1 MECFI
6 NLGSVTY
13 AMKAKEI
20 LLYHGIKAYI
30 EKSRRIG
37 ALGCGYG
44 VRIKEKKEEALKI
57 LRNHAVKI
65 YSVTDL

>member
-1 MECFI
+1 MEYFI

-13 AMKAKEI
+13 AMKAKE
-20 LLYHGIKAYI
+20 LLLSHGIKSYI

-37 ALGCGYG
+37 TLGCGYG
-44 VRIKEKKEEALKI
+44 VRIKDKKEEALKV
-57 LRNHAVKI
+57 LRGHGIKI